1 MPNNTINN
9 QRNVKNPNYSLLT
22 AKDFFGGT
30 DPIRIIIIIYIII
43 SLVLNSI
50 IFLVIGISSKRKKKF
65 NLPLGKWVMLGVL
78 FMNFCHTFSY
88 FFEWVIKT
96 GVETFQILIDGDNV
110 EIGGLLVGNP
120 KNFFGCF
127 AQGFLLIF
135 SSISQDFLINIF
147 FYLVNST
154 SETIKM
160 IEKKA
165 KLYLIILGFIFPFA
179 FTLFLGIMGAL
190 GLNDEFCYVT
200 KFDFDFE
207 FDGSE
212 VKYKEFT
219 GFQVYVMIVY
229 SIRIVN
235 FIFTF
240 YFLRKIWIYVKQQ
253 KKNRIYLFKS
263 IFIPILQL
271 FTIGIGVLYRFINLG
286 SKNLSVILAGPYL
299 ILNTADGVLFP
310 IGFAL
315 QNDIF
320 SQLKKIIKGED
331 QQETDNLDDG
341 DNQNEPMEFSEKILE
356 AD

>member
-1 MPNNTINN
+1 MSNEEINN
-9 QRNVKNPNYSLLT
+9 PRDVKNPNYSLLT
-22 AKDFFGGT
+22 VKDFFGGT
-30 DPIRIIIIIYIII
+30 DPIRIIIIIYIIS
-43 SLVLNSI
+43 SLVLNAI
-50 IFLVIGISSKRKKKF
+50 IFLVIGLSSKRKKKF
-65 NLPLGKWVMLGVL
+65 NLPLGIWVMLGVL
-78 FMNFCHTFSY
+78 IMNFFHTFSY

-96 GVETFQILIDGDNV
+96 DVITEQIEIDGDTV

-120 KNFFGCF
+120 NNFVGCLT
-127 AQGFLLIF
+127 QGFLLIF
-135 SSISQDFLINIF
+135 TSISQDFLINIF

-154 SETIKM
+154 SQAIEM

-165 KLYLIILGFIFPFA
+165 KLYIIILGFIFPFV
-179 FTLFLGIMGAL
+179 FTLFLRIMGAL

-200 KFDFDFE
+200 KFDYKIN
-207 FDGSE
+207 GKV
-212 VKYKEFT
+212 VKYTEFN

-229 SIRIVN
+229 LIRIAN

-240 YFLRKIWIYVKQQ
+240 YFLRKIWIYVEQQ

-271 FTIGIGVLYRFINLG
+271 FTIGIGVLYRFINLS
-286 SKNLSVILAGPYL
+286 SKSLSVILAGPYL

-320 SQLKKIIKGED
+320 IQLKKIIKGED
-331 QQETDNLDDG
+331 QQEIDILDDG
-341 DNQNEPMEFSEKILE
+341 DNHYEPMEFSNRNLE
-356 AD
+356 VN

>member
-1 MPNNTINN
+1 MSDKEINN
-9 QRNVKNPNYSLLT
+9 LRDVKNSNYSLLT

-30 DPIRIIIIIYIII
+30 DPIRIIIIIYIIS
-43 SLVLNSI
+43 SLILNTI
-50 IFLVIGISSKRKKKF
+50 IFLVIGLSSKRKKKF
-65 NLPLGKWVMLGVL
+65 NLPLGIWVMLGVL
-78 FMNFCHTFSY
+78 IMNFFHTFSY

-96 GVETFQILIDGDNV
+96 DVSTYQIEIDGDMV

-120 KNFFGCF
+120 NNFVGCLT
-127 AQGFLLIF
+127 QGFLLIF
-135 SSISQDFLINIF
+135 TSISQDFLINIF

-154 SETIKM
+154 NQSIEM

-165 KLYLIILGFIFPFA
+165 KLYIIILGFMFPFA
-179 FTLFLGIMGAL
+179 FTLFLRIVGAL

-200 KFDFDFE
+200 KFAYKINGNKVEYTE
-207 FDGSE
+207 FN
-212 VKYKEFT
+212 

-229 SIRIVN
+229 LIRIAN

-271 FTIGIGVLYRFINLG
+271 FTIGIGVLYRFINLS
-286 SKNLSVILAGPYL
+286 SKSLSVILAGPYL

-320 SQLKKIIKGED
+320 IQLKKIIKGED
-331 QQETDNLDDG
+331 QQEIDILDDG
-341 DNQNEPMEFSEKILE
+341 DNHYEPMEFSNRNLE
-356 AD
+356 VN

>member
-1 MPNNTINN
+1 MSNETINDV
-9 QRNVKNPNYSLLT
+9 RNVKNPNYSLLT
-22 AKDFFGGT
+22 TKDFFGGT
-30 DPIRIIIIIYIII
+30 DPIRIIIIIYIIL
-43 SLVLNSI
+43 SLVLNTI
-50 IFLVIGISSKRKKKF
+50 IFLVIGLSSKRKKKF
-65 NLPLGKWVMLGVL
+65 NLPLGIWVMLGVL
-78 FMNFCHTFSY
+78 IMNFFHTFSY

-96 GVETFQILIDGDNV
+96 DVKTEIIKIDGDDVN
-110 EIGGLLVGNP
+110 IGGLLVGNP
-120 KNFFGCF
+120 NNFVGCLT
-127 AQGFLLIF
+127 QGFLLIF
-135 SSISQDFLINIF
+135 TSISQDFLINIF

-154 SETIKM
+154 SETIEI

-165 KLYLIILGFIFPFA
+165 KLYIIIFGLMFPFV
-179 FTLFLGIMGAL
+179 FTLFLRIMGAL

-200 KFDFDFE
+200 KFDFTIE
-207 FDGSE
+207 NNE
-212 VKYKEFT
+212 VKYSEFK
-219 GFQVYVMIVY
+219 GFQVYVIIVY
-229 SIRIVN
+229 LIRIVN

-286 SKNLSVILAGPYL
+286 SKHLSVVLAGPYL

-320 SQLKKIIKGED
+320 IQLKKIIKGED
-331 QQETDNLDDG
+331 LKEIDNLDDG
-341 DNQNEPMEFSEKILE
+341 ENNYEPMEFSDRNLGP
-356 AD
+356 D

>member
-1 MPNNTINN
+1 
-9 QRNVKNPNYSLLT
+9 
-22 AKDFFGGT
+22 
-30 DPIRIIIIIYIII
+30 
-43 SLVLNSI
+43 
-50 IFLVIGISSKRKKKF
+50 
-65 NLPLGKWVMLGVL
+65 MLGVL
-78 FMNFCHTFSY
+78 IMNFFHTFSY

-96 GVETFQILIDGDNV
+96 DVKTEIIKIDGDDVN
-110 EIGGLLVGNP
+110 IGGLLVGNP
-120 KNFFGCF
+120 NNFVGCLT
-127 AQGFLLIF
+127 QGFLLIF
-135 SSISQDFLINIF
+135 TSISQDFLINIF

-154 SETIKM
+154 SETIEI
-160 IEKKA
+160 IEKRA
-165 KLYLIILGFIFPFA
+165 KLYIIILGFMFPFV
-179 FTLFLGIMGAL
+179 FTLFLRIMGAL

-200 KFDFDFE
+200 KFGFTIE
-207 FDGSE
+207 NNE
-212 VKYKEFT
+212 VKYSEFR

-229 SIRIVN
+229 LIRIVN

-286 SKNLSVILAGPYL
+286 SKHLSVVLAGPYL

-320 SQLKKIIKGED
+320 IQLKKIIKGED
-331 QQETDNLDDG
+331 QQEIDNLEDG
-341 DNQNEPMEFSEKILE
+341 DNHYEPMEFSDRNLGP
-356 AD
+356 D

>member
-1 MPNNTINN
+1 
-9 QRNVKNPNYSLLT
+9 
-22 AKDFFGGT
+22 
-30 DPIRIIIIIYIII
+30 
-43 SLVLNSI
+43 
-50 IFLVIGISSKRKKKF
+50 
-65 NLPLGKWVMLGVL
+65 MLGVL
-78 FMNFCHTFSY
+78 IMNFFHTFSY

-96 GVETFQILIDGDNV
+96 DVKTELIKIDGDDVN
-110 EIGGLLVGNP
+110 IGGLLVGNP
-120 KNFFGCF
+120 NNFVGCLT
-127 AQGFLLIF
+127 QGFLLIF
-135 SSISQDFLINIF
+135 TSISQDFLINIF

-154 SETIKM
+154 SETIEI

-165 KLYLIILGFIFPFA
+165 KLYIIIFGLMFPFA
-179 FTLFLGIMGAL
+179 FTLFLRIMGAL

-200 KFDFDFE
+200 KFGFTIE
-207 FDGSE
+207 NNE
-212 VKYKEFT
+212 VKYSEFR

-229 SIRIVN
+229 LIRIVN

-286 SKNLSVILAGPYL
+286 SKHLSVVLAGPYL

-320 SQLKKIIKGED
+320 IQLKKIIKGED
-331 QQETDNLDDG
+331 QQEIDNLEDG
-341 DNQNEPMEFSEKILE
+341 DNHYEPMEFSDRNLGP
-356 AD
+356 D

>member
-1 MPNNTINN
+1 MSNEEINN
-9 QRNVKNPNYSLLT
+9 PRDVKNPNYSLLT

-30 DPIRIIIIIYIII
+30 DPIRIIIIIYIIS
-43 SLVLNSI
+43 SLVLNAI
-50 IFLVIGISSKRKKKF
+50 IFLVIGLSSKRKKKF
-65 NLPLGKWVMLGVL
+65 NLPLGIWVMLGVL
-78 FMNFCHTFSY
+78 IMNFFHTFSY

-96 GVETFQILIDGDNV
+96 DVITDQIEIDGDTV

-120 KNFFGCF
+120 NNFVGCLT
-127 AQGFLLIF
+127 QGFLLIF
-135 SSISQDFLINIF
+135 TSISQDFLINIF

-154 SETIKM
+154 SQSIEM
-160 IEKKA
+160 IEKKS
-165 KLYLIILGFIFPFA
+165 KLYIIILGFIFPFV
-179 FTLFLGIMGAL
+179 FTLFLRIMGAL

-200 KFDFDFE
+200 KFDYKIN
-207 FDGSE
+207 GKV
-212 VKYKEFT
+212 VKYTEFN

-229 SIRIVN
+229 LIRIAN

-240 YFLRKIWIYVKQQ
+240 YFLRKIWIYVEQQ

-271 FTIGIGVLYRFINLG
+271 FTIGIGVLYRFINLS
-286 SKNLSVILAGPYL
+286 SKSLSVILAGPYL

-320 SQLKKIIKGED
+320 IQLKKIIKGED
-331 QQETDNLDDG
+331 QQEIDILDDG
-341 DNQNEPMEFSEKILE
+341 DNHYEPMEFSNRNLE
-356 AD
+356 VN

>member
-1 MPNNTINN
+1 MSDKEINN
-9 QRNVKNPNYSLLT
+9 IRDVKNSNYSLLT

-30 DPIRIIIIIYIII
+30 DPIRIIIIIYIIS
-43 SLVLNSI
+43 SLILNTI
-50 IFLVIGISSKRKKKF
+50 IFLVIGLSSKRKKKF
-65 NLPLGKWVMLGVL
+65 NLPLGIWVMLGVL
-78 FMNFCHTFSY
+78 IMNFFNTFSY

-96 GVETFQILIDGDNV
+96 DVSTYQIEIDGDMV

-120 KNFFGCF
+120 NNFVGCLT
-127 AQGFLLIF
+127 QGFLLIF
-135 SSISQDFLINIF
+135 TSISQDFLINIF

-154 SETIKM
+154 NQSIEM

-165 KLYLIILGFIFPFA
+165 KLYIIILGFMFPFA
-179 FTLFLGIMGAL
+179 FTLFLRIVGAL

-200 KFDFDFE
+200 KFAYKINGNKVEYTE
-207 FDGSE
+207 FN
-212 VKYKEFT
+212 

-229 SIRIVN
+229 LIRIAN

-271 FTIGIGVLYRFINLG
+271 FTIGIGVLYRFINLS
-286 SKNLSVILAGPYL
+286 SKSLSVILAGPYL

-320 SQLKKIIKGED
+320 IQLKKIIKGED
-331 QQETDNLDDG
+331 QQEIDILDDG
-341 DNQNEPMEFSEKILE
+341 DNHYEPMEFSNRNLE
-356 AD
+356 VN

>member
-1 MPNNTINN
+1 MSDKEINN
-9 QRNVKNPNYSLLT
+9 LRDVKNSNYSLLT

-30 DPIRIIIIIYIII
+30 DQIRIIIIIYIISYLI
-43 SLVLNSI
+43 LNTI
-50 IFLVIGISSKRKKKF
+50 IFLVIGLSSKRKKKF
-65 NLPLGKWVMLGVL
+65 NLPLGIWVMLGVL
-78 FMNFCHTFSY
+78 IMNFFHTFSY

-96 GVETFQILIDGDNV
+96 DVSTYQIEIDGDMV

-120 KNFFGCF
+120 NNFVGCLT
-127 AQGFLLIF
+127 QGFLLIF
-135 SSISQDFLINIF
+135 TSISQDFLINIF

-154 SETIKM
+154 NQSIEM

-165 KLYLIILGFIFPFA
+165 KLYIIILGFMFPFA
-179 FTLFLGIMGAL
+179 FTLFLRIVGAL

-200 KFDFDFE
+200 KFAYKINGNKVEYTE
-207 FDGSE
+207 FN
-212 VKYKEFT
+212 

-229 SIRIVN
+229 LIRIAN

-271 FTIGIGVLYRFINLG
+271 FTIGIGVLYRFINLS
-286 SKNLSVILAGPYL
+286 SKSLSVILAGPYL

-320 SQLKKIIKGED
+320 IQLKKIIKGED
-331 QQETDNLDDG
+331 QQEIDILDDG
-341 DNQNEPMEFSEKILE
+341 DNHYEPMEFSNRNLE
-356 AD
+356 VN

>member
-1 MPNNTINN
+1 MSNETINDI
-9 QRNVKNPNYSLLT
+9 RDVKNPNYSLLT
-22 AKDFFGGT
+22 SKDFFGGT
-30 DPIRIIIIIYIII
+30 DPIRIIIIIYIIL
-43 SLVLNSI
+43 SLVLNTI
-50 IFLVIGISSKRKKKF
+50 IFLVIGLSSKRKKKF
-65 NLPLGKWVMLGVL
+65 NLPLGIWVMLGVL
-78 FMNFCHTFSY
+78 IMNFFHTFSY

-96 GVETFQILIDGDNV
+96 DVKTELIKIDGDDVN
-110 EIGGLLVGNP
+110 IGGLLVGNP
-120 KNFFGCF
+120 NNFVGCLT
-127 AQGFLLIF
+127 QGFLLIF
-135 SSISQDFLINIF
+135 TSISQDFLINIF

-154 SETIKM
+154 SETIEI

-165 KLYLIILGFIFPFA
+165 KLYIIIFGLMFPFA
-179 FTLFLGIMGAL
+179 FTLFLRIMGAL

-200 KFDFDFE
+200 KFGFTIE
-207 FDGSE
+207 NNK
-212 VKYKEFT
+212 VKYSEFR

-229 SIRIVN
+229 LIRIVN

-286 SKNLSVILAGPYL
+286 SKHLSVVLAGPYL

-320 SQLKKIIKGED
+320 IQLKKIIKGED
-331 QQETDNLDDG
+331 QQEIDNLEDG
-341 DNQNEPMEFSEKILE
+341 DNHYEPMEFSDRNLGP
-356 AD
+356 D